1 MKKLENLII
10 KNTIRD
16 IQIRMLKQEEKGL
29 IINRD
34 IMNEILADVEKDAE
48 NQTVGEEET
57 AEEAETKKSDGD
69 ETDKEIRDREIE
81 ADSIRDAIADNK

>member
-69 ETDKEIRDREIE
+69 EELKEREQSANDIGL
-81 ADSIRDAIADNK
+81 